1 MKQII
6 AILFFASIVFGQ
18 NNFVGE
24 TFDRGS
30 IDYNGRKVQ
39 ATGIGFSPQNVIN
52 AGQAR
57 RAALRI
63 AKQDALRQ
71 LIEIVN
77 GVTLTSETTMSGA
90 MFDDVIKTQVQGL
103 IRGAYQVG
111 DPKYLSDTSIEVAY
125 EVPMAG
131 ISDVIIPPAGFLD
144 PFAPTAG
151 GVAPTGESGE
161 TAEAPTTGSIT
172 GLIIDCT
179 GLGIRPAMSPQILD
193 QNGGVIYGPGN
204 YTREYAVK
212 NGVAGYARGLD
223 TGKED
228 DRVKGNPLVVKGV
241 AAAGSN
247 NVDVVIGNSDIMR
260 IRSANSSYGILKD
273 CRVLIV
279 L

>member
-1 MKQII
+1 MKQILYI
-6 AILFFASIVFGQ
+6 TFLLSSFLIGQ
-18 NNFVGE
+18 DGFVGE

-39 ATGIGFSPQNVIN
+39 ATGIGYIPQNVIN

-71 LIEIVN
+71 LVEIVN

-90 MFDDVIKTQVQGL
+90 MFDDVIKTQVQGV
-103 IRGAYQVG
+103 IRGAFQVG
-111 DPKYLSDTSIEVAY
+111 DPKYLSDTSIEVMY
-125 EVPMAG
+125 EVPMSG
-131 ISDVIIPPAGFLD
+131 ISEVVIPPGGFLD
-144 PFAPTAG
+144 PFAPNAAA
-151 GVAPTGESGE
+151 APDAAAA
-161 TAEAPTTGSIT
+161 AEGPTTGAIT

-179 GLGIRPAMSPQILD
+179 GLGVRPAMSPQILD
-193 QNGGVIYGPGN
+193 QNGGIVYGPSN
-204 YTREYAVK
+204 YTREYAIK
-212 NGVAGYARGLD
+212 NGVAGYAKGLD
-223 TGKED
+223 AGKED
-228 DRVKGNPLVVKGV
+228 DRVKGNPLIIKAV
-241 AAAGSN
+241 AASGSN
-247 NVDVVIGNSDIMR
+247 NVDVIIGNSDIMR

>member
-1 MKQII
+1 MKQITYL
-6 AILFFASIVFGQ
+6 AILISSLLIGQ
-18 NNFVGE
+18 DSFVGE

-39 ATGIGFSPQNVIN
+39 ATGIGYIPQNVIN

-71 LIEIVN
+71 LVEIVN

-90 MFDDVIKTQVQGL
+90 MFDDVIKTQVQGV
-103 IRGAYQVG
+103 IRGAFQVG
-111 DPKYLSDTSIEVAY
+111 DPKYLSDTSIEVVY

-131 ISDVIIPPAGFLD
+131 ISEVMIPPTGFLD
-144 PFAPTAG
+144 PFAPTAA
-151 GVAPTGESGE
+151 APTD
-161 TAEAPTTGSIT
+161 AAVADAPTTGAIT

-193 QNGGVIYGPGN
+193 QNGGIVYGPSN

-212 NGVAGYARGLD
+212 NGVAGYAKGLD
-223 TGKED
+223 AGKAD
-228 DRVKGNPLVVKGV
+228 DRVKGNPLVIKAV
-241 AAAGSN
+241 AVSGSN

>member
-1 MKQII
+1 MKQILYI
-6 AILFFASIVFGQ
+6 TFLLSSFLIGQ
-18 NNFVGE
+18 DGFVGE

-39 ATGIGFSPQNVIN
+39 ATGIGYIPQNVIN

-71 LIEIVN
+71 LVEIVN

-90 MFDDVIKTQVQGL
+90 MFDDVIKTQVQGV
-103 IRGAYQVG
+103 IRGAFQVG
-111 DPKYLSDTSIEVAY
+111 DPKYLSDTSIEVVY
-125 EVPMAG
+125 EVPMSG
-131 ISDVIIPPAGFLD
+131 ISEVVIPPGGFLD
-144 PFAPTAG
+144 PFAPNAASTPDA
-151 GVAPTGESGE
+151 AAA
-161 TAEAPTTGSIT
+161 AEGPTTGAIT

-179 GLGIRPAMSPQILD
+179 GLGVRPAMSPQILD
-193 QNGGVIYGPGN
+193 QNGGIVYGPSN
-204 YTREYAVK
+204 YTREYAIK
-212 NGVAGYARGLD
+212 NGVAGYAKGLD
-223 TGKED
+223 AGKED
-228 DRVKGNPLVVKGV
+228 DRVKGNPLVIKAV
-241 AAAGSN
+241 AASGSN
-247 NVDVVIGNSDIMR
+247 NVDVIIGNSDIMR

>member
-1 MKQII
+1 MKQSVYII
-6 AILFFASIVFGQ
+6 FLLSSFLIGQ
-18 NNFVGE
+18 DGFVGE

-39 ATGIGFSPQNVIN
+39 ATGIGYIPQNVIN

-71 LIEIVN
+71 LVEIVN

-90 MFDDVIKTQVQGL
+90 MFDDVIKTQVQGV
-103 IRGAYQVG
+103 IRGAFQVG
-111 DPKYLSDTSIEVAY
+111 DPKYLSDTSIEVMY
-125 EVPMAG
+125 EVPMSG
-131 ISDVIIPPAGFLD
+131 ISEVVIPPGGFLD
-144 PFAPTAG
+144 PFAPNAAAAPGAAAAG
-151 GVAPTGESGE
+151 EG
-161 TAEAPTTGSIT
+161 PTTGAIT

-179 GLGIRPAMSPQILD
+179 GLGVRPAMSPQILD
-193 QNGGVIYGPGN
+193 QNGGIVYGPSN
-204 YTREYAVK
+204 YTREYAIK
-212 NGVAGYARGLD
+212 NGVAGYAKGLD
-223 TGKED
+223 AGKED
-228 DRVKGNPLVVKGV
+228 DRVKGNPLVIKAV
-241 AAAGSN
+241 AASGSN
-247 NVDVVIGNSDIMR
+247 NVDVIIGNSDIMR

>member
-1 MKQII
+1 MKQITYV
-6 AILFFASIVFGQ
+6 AILISSLLIGQ
-18 NNFVGE
+18 DSFVGE

-39 ATGIGFSPQNVIN
+39 ATGIGYIPQNVIN

-71 LIEIVN
+71 LVEIVN

-90 MFDDVIKTQVQGL
+90 MFDDVIKTQVQGV
-103 IRGAYQVG
+103 IRGAFQVG
-111 DPKYLSDTSIEVAY
+111 DPKYLSDTSIEVVY

-131 ISDVIIPPAGFLD
+131 ISEVMIPPTGFLD
-144 PFAPTAG
+144 PFAPTSA
-151 GVAPTGESGE
+151 APTD
-161 TAEAPTTGSIT
+161 AAAADAPTTGAIT

-193 QNGGVIYGPGN
+193 QNGGIVYGPSN

-212 NGVAGYARGLD
+212 NGVAGYAKGLD
-223 TGKED
+223 AGKAD
-228 DRVKGNPLVVKGV
+228 DRVKGNPLVIKAV
-241 AAAGSN
+241 AVSGSN
-247 NVDVVIGNSDIMR
+247 NVDIVIGNSDIMR

>member
-1 MKQII
+1 MKRI
-6 AILFFASIVFGQ
+6 FAGLLLISVVFAQ
-18 NNFVGE
+18 DTFVGD

-30 IDYNGRKVQ
+30 IDYNGRKVK
-39 ATGIGFSPQNVIN
+39 ATGIGYIPQNVIN

-63 AKQDALRQ
+63 GKQDALRQ

-125 EVPMAG
+125 EVPMSG
-131 ISDVIIPPAGFLD
+131 ISEVVIPVAGFLD
-144 PFAPTAG
+144 PFAPAAAG
-151 GVAPTGESGE
+151 APADE
-161 TAEAPTTGSIT
+161 TAEGPTTSSVT

-193 QNGGVIYGPGN
+193 QNGGVVYGPGN

-212 NGVAGYARGLD
+212 NGVTGYARGLD
-223 TGKED
+223 AGKAD

-241 AAAGSN
+241 AAAGTN
-247 NVDVVIGNSDIMR
+247 NVDVVVGNSDIMR

-279 L
+279 LD

>member
-1 MKQII
+1 MKQITYV
-6 AILFFASIVFGQ
+6 AILIRSLLIGQ
-18 NNFVGE
+18 DSFVGE

-39 ATGIGFSPQNVIN
+39 ATGIGYIPQNVIN

-71 LIEIVN
+71 LVEIVN

-90 MFDDVIKTQVQGL
+90 MFDDVIKTQVQGV
-103 IRGAYQVG
+103 IRGAFQVG
-111 DPKYLSDTSIEVAY
+111 DPKYLSDTSIEVVY

-131 ISDVIIPPAGFLD
+131 ISEVMIPPTGFLD
-144 PFAPTAG
+144 PFAPTAA
-151 GVAPTGESGE
+151 APTD
-161 TAEAPTTGSIT
+161 AVAADAPTTGAIT

-193 QNGGVIYGPGN
+193 QNGGIVYGPSN

-212 NGVAGYARGLD
+212 NGVAGYAKGLD
-223 TGKED
+223 AGKAD
-228 DRVKGNPLVVKGV
+228 DRVKGNPLVIKAV
-241 AAAGSN
+241 AVSGSN

>member
-1 MKQII
+1 MKQITYVT
-6 AILFFASIVFGQ
+6 ILISSLLIGQ
-18 NNFVGE
+18 DSFVGE

-30 IDYNGRKVQ
+30 IDYNGRKVK
-39 ATGIGFSPQNVIN
+39 ATGIGYIPQNVIN

-71 LIEIVN
+71 LVEIVN

-90 MFDDVIKTQVQGL
+90 MFDDVIKTQVQGV
-103 IRGAYQVG
+103 IRGAFQVG
-111 DPKYLSDTSIEVAY
+111 DPKYLSDTSIEVVY

-131 ISDVIIPPAGFLD
+131 ISEVMIPPTGFLD
-144 PFAPTAG
+144 PFAPTA
-151 GVAPTGESGE
+151 ATPSD
-161 TAEAPTTGSIT
+161 AASADAPTTGAIT

-193 QNGGVIYGPGN
+193 QNGGIVYGPSN

-212 NGVAGYARGLD
+212 NGVAGYAKGLD
-223 TGKED
+223 AGKTD
-228 DRVKGNPLVVKGV
+228 DRVKGNPLVIKAV
-241 AAAGSN
+241 AVSGSN
-247 NVDVVIGNSDIMR
+247 NVDIVIGNSDIMR

>member
-1 MKQII
+1 MKQITYV
-6 AILFFASIVFGQ
+6 AILISSLLIGQ
-18 NNFVGE
+18 DSFVGE

-39 ATGIGFSPQNVIN
+39 ATGIGYIPQNVIN

-71 LIEIVN
+71 LVEIVN

-90 MFDDVIKTQVQGL
+90 MFDDVIKTQVQGV
-103 IRGAYQVG
+103 IRGAFQVG
-111 DPKYLSDTSIEVAY
+111 DPKYLSDTSIEVVY

-131 ISDVIIPPAGFLD
+131 ISEVMIPPTGFLD
-144 PFAPTAG
+144 PFAPTSA
-151 GVAPTGESGE
+151 APTD
-161 TAEAPTTGSIT
+161 AAAADAPTTGAIT

-193 QNGGVIYGPGN
+193 QNGGIVYGPSN

-212 NGVAGYARGLD
+212 NGVAGYAKGLD
-223 TGKED
+223 AGKAD
-228 DRVKGNPLVVKGV
+228 DRVKGNPLVIKAV
-241 AAAGSN
+241 AVSGSN

>member
-1 MKQII
+1 MKQITYV
-6 AILFFASIVFGQ
+6 AILISSLLIGQ
-18 NNFVGE
+18 DSFVGE

-39 ATGIGFSPQNVIN
+39 ATGIGYIPQNVIN

-71 LIEIVN
+71 LVEIVN

-90 MFDDVIKTQVQGL
+90 MFDDVIKTQVQGV
-103 IRGAYQVG
+103 IRGAFQVG
-111 DPKYLSDTSIEVAY
+111 DPKYLSDTSIEVVY

-131 ISDVIIPPAGFLD
+131 ISEVMIPPTGFLD
-144 PFAPTAG
+144 PFAPTAA
-151 GVAPTGESGE
+151 APTD
-161 TAEAPTTGSIT
+161 AAAADAPTTGAIT

-179 GLGIRPAMSPQILD
+179 GLGIRPAMSPQILY
-193 QNGGVIYGPGN
+193 QNGGIVYGPSN

-212 NGVAGYARGLD
+212 NGVAGYAKGLD
-223 TGKED
+223 AGKAD
-228 DRVKGNPLVVKGV
+228 DRVKGNPLVIKAV
-241 AAAGSN
+241 AVSGSN

>member
-1 MKQII
+1 MKRIFTGLLLI
-6 AILFFASIVFGQ
+6 SIVFAQ
-18 NNFVGE
+18 DTFVGD

-30 IDYNGRKVQ
+30 IDYNGRKVK
-39 ATGIGFSPQNVIN
+39 ATGIGYIPQNVIN

-63 AKQDALRQ
+63 AKQDAMRQ

-131 ISDVIIPPAGFLD
+131 ISEVVIPIGGFLD
-144 PFAPTAG
+144 PFAPAAAG
-151 GVAPTGESGE
+151 APADE
-161 TAEAPTTGSIT
+161 TAEATTTSSVT

-179 GLGIRPAMSPQILD
+179 GFGIRPAMSPQILD
-193 QNGGVIYGPGN
+193 QNGGI
-204 YTREYAVK
+204 
-212 NGVAGYARGLD
+212 
-223 TGKED
+223 
-228 DRVKGNPLVVKGV
+228 
-241 AAAGSN
+241 
-247 NVDVVIGNSDIMR
+247 I
-260 IRSANSSYGILKD
+260 
-273 CRVLIV
+273 
-279 L
+279 

>member
-1 MKQII
+1 MKQITYV
-6 AILFFASIVFGQ
+6 AILISSLIIGQ
-18 NNFVGE
+18 DSFVGE

-39 ATGIGFSPQNVIN
+39 ATGIGYIPQNVIN

-71 LIEIVN
+71 LVEIVN

-90 MFDDVIKTQVQGL
+90 MFDDVIKTQVQGV
-103 IRGAYQVG
+103 IRGAFQVG
-111 DPKYLSDTSIEVAY
+111 DPKYLSDTSIEVVY

-131 ISDVIIPPAGFLD
+131 ISEVMIPPTGFLD
-144 PFAPTAG
+144 PFAPTA
-151 GVAPTGESGE
+151 AATSD
-161 TAEAPTTGSIT
+161 AAAADAPTTGAIT

-193 QNGGVIYGPGN
+193 QNGGIVYGPSN

-212 NGVAGYARGLD
+212 NGVAGYAKGLD
-223 TGKED
+223 AGKAD
-228 DRVKGNPLVVKGV
+228 DRVKGNPLVIKAV
-241 AAAGSN
+241 AVSGSN

>member
-1 MKQII
+1 MKQITYV
-6 AILFFASIVFGQ
+6 AILISSLLIGQ
-18 NNFVGE
+18 DSFVGE

-39 ATGIGFSPQNVIN
+39 ATGIGYIPQNVIN

-71 LIEIVN
+71 LVEIVN

-90 MFDDVIKTQVQGL
+90 MFDDVIKTQVQGV
-103 IRGAYQVG
+103 IRGAFQVG
-111 DPKYLSDTSIEVAY
+111 DPKYLSDTSIEVVY

-131 ISDVIIPPAGFLD
+131 ISEVMIPPTGFLD
-144 PFAPTAG
+144 PFAPTAA
-151 GVAPTGESGE
+151 APTDAAAAG
-161 TAEAPTTGSIT
+161 APTTGAIT

-193 QNGGVIYGPGN
+193 QNGGIVYGPSN

-212 NGVAGYARGLD
+212 NGVAGYAKGLD
-223 TGKED
+223 AGKAD
-228 DRVKGNPLVVKGV
+228 DRVKGNPLVIKAV
-241 AAAGSN
+241 AVSGSN

>member
-6 AILFFASIVFGQ
+6 YVTILMSSLLIGQ
-18 NNFVGE
+18 DSFVGE

-30 IDYNGRKVQ
+30 IDYNGRKVK
-39 ATGIGFSPQNVIN
+39 ATGIGYIPQNVIN

-71 LIEIVN
+71 LVEIVN

-90 MFDDVIKTQVQGL
+90 MFDDVIKTQVQGV
-103 IRGAYQVG
+103 IRGAFQVG
-111 DPKYLSDTSIEVAY
+111 DPKYLSDTSIEVVY

-131 ISDVIIPPAGFLD
+131 ISEVMIPPTGFLD
-144 PFAPTAG
+144 PFAAPTA
-151 GVAPTGESGE
+151 ATPSDAAS
-161 TAEAPTTGSIT
+161 AEAPTTGAIT

-193 QNGGVIYGPGN
+193 QNGGIVYGPSN

-212 NGVAGYARGLD
+212 NGVAGYAKGLD
-223 TGKED
+223 AGKID
-228 DRVKGNPLVVKGV
+228 DRVKGNPLVIKAV
-241 AAAGSN
+241 AVSGSN
-247 NVDVVIGNSDIMR
+247 NVDIVIGNSDIMR

>member
-1 MKQII
+1 MRQVLCATII
-6 AILFFASIVFGQ
+6 ISSLLLGQ
-18 NNFVGE
+18 DGFVGE
-24 TFDRGS
+24 SFDRGS

-39 ATGIGFSPQNVIN
+39 ATGIGFIPQNVIN

-57 RAALRI
+57 RSALRI

-90 MFDDVIKTQVQGL
+90 MFDDVIKTQVQGV
-103 IRGAYQVG
+103 IRGAFQVG
-111 DPKYLSDTSIEVAY
+111 DPKYLSDTSIEVVY
-125 EVPMAG
+125 EVPMSG
-131 ISDVIIPPAGFLD
+131 ISEVVIPPTGFLD
-144 PFAPTAG
+144 PFAPTAS
-151 GVAPTGESGE
+151 ASADAAAT
-161 TAEAPTTGSIT
+161 TEAPTTGSVT

-193 QNGGVIYGPGN
+193 QNGGVVYGPSN
-204 YTREYAVK
+204 YTREYAIK
-212 NGVAGYARGLD
+212 NGVAGYAKGLD
-223 TGKED
+223 AGKGD
-228 DRVKGNPLVVKGV
+228 DRVKGNPLVLKAV
-241 AAAGSN
+241 AVSGSN

>member
-1 MKQII
+1 MKQILYI
-6 AILFFASIVFGQ
+6 TFLLSSFLISQDG
-18 NNFVGE
+18 FVGE

-39 ATGIGFSPQNVIN
+39 ATGIGYIPQNVIN

-71 LIEIVN
+71 LVEIVN

-90 MFDDVIKTQVQGL
+90 MFDDVIKTQVQGV
-103 IRGAYQVG
+103 IRGAFQVG
-111 DPKYLSDTSIEVAY
+111 DPKYLSDTSIEVMY
-125 EVPMAG
+125 EVPMSG
-131 ISDVIIPPAGFLD
+131 ISEVVIPPGGFLD
-144 PFAPTAG
+144 PFAPNAAA
-151 GVAPTGESGE
+151 APDAAAA
-161 TAEAPTTGSIT
+161 AEGPTTGAIT

-179 GLGIRPAMSPQILD
+179 GLGVRPAMSPQILD
-193 QNGGVIYGPGN
+193 QNGGIVYGPSN
-204 YTREYAVK
+204 YTREYAIK
-212 NGVAGYARGLD
+212 NGVAGYAKGLD
-223 TGKED
+223 AGKED
-228 DRVKGNPLVVKGV
+228 DRVKGNPLVIKAV
-241 AAAGSN
+241 AASGSN
-247 NVDVVIGNSDIMR
+247 NVDVIIGNSDIMR

>member
-1 MKQII
+1 MRQILCATI
-6 AILFFASIVFGQ
+6 IISSLLFGQ
-18 NNFVGE
+18 DGFVGE
-24 TFDRGS
+24 SFDRGS

-39 ATGIGFSPQNVIN
+39 ATGIGFIPQNVIN

-57 RAALRI
+57 RSALRI

-90 MFDDVIKTQVQGL
+90 MFDDVIKTQVQGV
-103 IRGAYQVG
+103 IRGAFQVG
-111 DPKYLSDTSIEVAY
+111 DPKYLSDTSIEVVY
-125 EVPMAG
+125 EVPMSG
-131 ISDVIIPPAGFLD
+131 ISEVVIPPTGFLD
-144 PFAPTAG
+144 PFAPTAS
-151 GVAPTGESGE
+151 APADAAAT
-161 TAEAPTTGSIT
+161 TEAPTTGAVT

-193 QNGGVIYGPGN
+193 QNGGVVYGPSN
-204 YTREYAVK
+204 YTREYAIK
-212 NGVAGYARGLD
+212 NGVAGYAKGLD
-223 TGKED
+223 AGKGD
-228 DRVKGNPLVVKGV
+228 DRVKGNPLVVKAV
-241 AAAGSN
+241 AVSGSN

>member
-1 MKQII
+1 MKQSLYITFLLSSFLI
-6 AILFFASIVFGQ
+6 SQDG
-18 NNFVGE
+18 FVGE

-39 ATGIGFSPQNVIN
+39 ATGIGYIPQNVIN

-71 LIEIVN
+71 LVEIVN

-90 MFDDVIKTQVQGL
+90 MFDDVIKTQVQGV
-103 IRGAYQVG
+103 IRGAFQVG
-111 DPKYLSDTSIEVAY
+111 DPKYLSDTSIEVMY
-125 EVPMAG
+125 EVPMSG
-131 ISDVIIPPAGFLD
+131 ISEVVIPPGGFLD
-144 PFAPTAG
+144 PFAPNAAA
-151 GVAPTGESGE
+151 APDAAAA
-161 TAEAPTTGSIT
+161 AEGPTTGAIT

-179 GLGIRPAMSPQILD
+179 GLGVRPAMSPQILD
-193 QNGGVIYGPGN
+193 QNGGIVYGPSN
-204 YTREYAVK
+204 YTREYAIK
-212 NGVAGYARGLD
+212 NGVAGYAKGLD
-223 TGKED
+223 AGKED
-228 DRVKGNPLVVKGV
+228 DRVKGNPLVIKAV
-241 AAAGSN
+241 AASGSN
-247 NVDVVIGNSDIMR
+247 NVDVIIGNSDIMR

>member
-1 MKQII
+1 MRQILCATI
-6 AILFFASIVFGQ
+6 IISSLLLGQ
-18 NNFVGE
+18 DGFVGE
-24 TFDRGS
+24 NFDRGS

-39 ATGIGFSPQNVIN
+39 ATGIGFIPQNVIN

-57 RAALRI
+57 RSALRI

-90 MFDDVIKTQVQGL
+90 MFDDVIKTQVQGV
-103 IRGAYQVG
+103 IRGAFQVG
-111 DPKYLSDTSIEVAY
+111 DPKYLSDTSIEVVY
-125 EVPMAG
+125 EVPMSG
-131 ISDVIIPPAGFLD
+131 ISEVVIPPTGFLD
-144 PFAPTAG
+144 PFAPTAS
-151 GVAPTGESGE
+151 APADAAATTES
-161 TAEAPTTGSIT
+161 PTTGAVT

-193 QNGGVIYGPGN
+193 QNGGVVYGPSN
-204 YTREYAVK
+204 YTREYAIK
-212 NGVAGYARGLD
+212 NGVAGYAKGLD
-223 TGKED
+223 AGKGD
-228 DRVKGNPLVVKGV
+228 DRVKGNPLVVKAV
-241 AAAGSN
+241 AVSGSN

>member
-1 MKQII
+1 MKQSLYITFLLSSFLI
-6 AILFFASIVFGQ
+6 GQ
-18 NNFVGE
+18 DGFVGE

-39 ATGIGFSPQNVIN
+39 ATGIGYIPQNVIN

-71 LIEIVN
+71 LVEIVN

-90 MFDDVIKTQVQGL
+90 MFDDVIKTQVQGV
-103 IRGAYQVG
+103 IRGAFQVG
-111 DPKYLSDTSIEVAY
+111 DPKYLSDTSIEVMY
-125 EVPMAG
+125 EVPMSG
-131 ISDVIIPPAGFLD
+131 ISEVVIPPGGFLD
-144 PFAPTAG
+144 PFAPNAAA
-151 GVAPTGESGE
+151 APDAAAA
-161 TAEAPTTGSIT
+161 AEGPTTGAIT

-179 GLGIRPAMSPQILD
+179 GLVVRPAMSPQILD
-193 QNGGVIYGPGN
+193 QNGGIVYGPSN
-204 YTREYAVK
+204 YTREYAIK
-212 NGVAGYARGLD
+212 NGVAGYAKGLD
-223 TGKED
+223 AGKED
-228 DRVKGNPLVVKGV
+228 DRVKGNPLVIKAV
-241 AAAGSN
+241 AASGSN
-247 NVDVVIGNSDIMR
+247 NVDVIIGNSDIMR

>member
-1 MKQII
+1 MKRI
-6 AILFFASIVFGQ
+6 FAGLLLISVVFAQ
-18 NNFVGE
+18 DTFVGD

-30 IDYNGRKVQ
+30 IDYNGRKVK
-39 ATGIGFSPQNVIN
+39 ATGIGYIPQNVIN

-63 AKQDALRQ
+63 AKQDAMRQ

-131 ISDVIIPPAGFLD
+131 ISEVVIPVAGFLD
-144 PFAPTAG
+144 PFAPGADG
-151 GVAPTGESGE
+151 APADE
-161 TAEAPTTGSIT
+161 TTTSSVT

-193 QNGGVIYGPGN
+193 QNGGIIYGPSN
-204 YTREYAVK
+204 YTREYAIK

-223 TGKED
+223 AGKED

-241 AAAGSN
+241 AAAGTN
-247 NVDVVIGNSDIMR
+247 NVDIVVGNSDIMR

-279 L
+279 LD

>member
-1 MKQII
+1 MNQS
-6 AILFFASIVFGQ
+6 FFITFLLSCFLIGQ
-18 NNFVGE
+18 DGFVGE

-39 ATGIGFSPQNVIN
+39 ATGIGYIPQNVIN

-71 LIEIVN
+71 LVEIVN

-90 MFDDVIKTQVQGL
+90 MFDDVIKTQVQGV
-103 IRGAYQVG
+103 IRGAFQVG
-111 DPKYLSDTSIEVAY
+111 DPKYLSDTSIEVMY
-125 EVPMAG
+125 EVPMSG
-131 ISDVIIPPAGFLD
+131 ISEVVIPPGGFLD
-144 PFAPTAG
+144 PFAPNAAA
-151 GVAPTGESGE
+151 APDAAAA
-161 TAEAPTTGSIT
+161 AEGPTTGAIT

-193 QNGGVIYGPGN
+193 QNGGIVYGPSN
-204 YTREYAVK
+204 YTREYAIK
-212 NGVAGYARGLD
+212 NGVAGYAKGLD
-223 TGKED
+223 AGKED
-228 DRVKGNPLVVKGV
+228 DRVKGNPLVIKAV
-241 AAAGSN
+241 AASGSN
-247 NVDVVIGNSDIMR
+247 NVDVIIGNSDIMR

>member
-1 MKQII
+1 MKQITYV
-6 AILFFASIVFGQ
+6 AILISSLLIGQ
-18 NNFVGE
+18 DSFVGE

-39 ATGIGFSPQNVIN
+39 ATGIGYIPQNVIN

-71 LIEIVN
+71 LVEIVN

-90 MFDDVIKTQVQGL
+90 MFDDVIKTQVQGV
-103 IRGAYQVG
+103 IRGAFQVG
-111 DPKYLSDTSIEVAY
+111 DPKYLSDTSIEVVY

-131 ISDVIIPPAGFLD
+131 ISEVMIPPTGFLD
-144 PFAPTAG
+144 PFAPTAA
-151 GVAPTGESGE
+151 APTD
-161 TAEAPTTGSIT
+161 AAAADAATTGAIT

-193 QNGGVIYGPGN
+193 QNGGIVYGPSN

-212 NGVAGYARGLD
+212 NGVAGYAKGLD
-223 TGKED
+223 AGKAD
-228 DRVKGNPLVVKGV
+228 DRVKGNPLVIKAV
-241 AAAGSN
+241 AVSGSN

>member
-1 MKQII
+1 MKRI
-6 AILFFASIVFGQ
+6 FAGLLLISVVFAQ
-18 NNFVGE
+18 DTFVGD

-30 IDYNGRKVQ
+30 IDYNGRKVK
-39 ATGIGFSPQNVIN
+39 ATGIGYIPQNVIN

-63 AKQDALRQ
+63 AKQDAMRQ

-131 ISDVIIPPAGFLD
+131 ISEVVIPVAGFLD
-144 PFAPTAG
+144 PFAPAAAG
-151 GVAPTGESGE
+151 APADE
-161 TAEAPTTGSIT
+161 TAEATTTSSVT

-193 QNGGVIYGPGN
+193 QNGGIIYGPSN
-204 YTREYAVK
+204 YTREYAIK

-223 TGKED
+223 AGKED

-241 AAAGSN
+241 AAAGTN

-279 L
+279 LD